1 MRIAVDGNIASG
13 KSTVVRDIDVG
24 NGGNDV
30 AHEEPVHEWI
40 FLDKFYADK
49 RAYAFPFS
57 LEVLASFASFT
68 DTTGTTIT
76 ERSPLTN
83 REVFTKMHA
92 NDGTI
97 SEDEFALYKRV
108 YDAIGWTP
116 DAIVFIR
123 TPARVC
129 HDRMI
134 RRGRPCEMD
143 VGIEYLERIEKS
155 YDTLL
160 RFAHVPVAII
170 DGTQSPPD
178 VLRDVRAA
186 LHAFER
192 THHAAS
198 HAREDTIFLSLPCL

>member
-1 MRIAVDGNIASG
+1 MRIAIDGNIASG
-13 KSTVVRDIDVG
+13 KSTVVRDID
-24 NGGNDV
+24 DD
-30 AHEEPVHEWI
+30 AHEEPVREWI

-57 LEVLASFASFT
+57 LEVLASFASVT
-68 DTTGTTIT
+68 DVVGKTTIT

-97 SEDEFALYKRV
+97 SEDEFGLYKRV

-129 HDRMI
+129 HERMI
-134 RRGRPCEMD
+134 RRGRSCELD
-143 VGIEYLERIEKS
+143 VDVEYLERIEKS

-160 RFAHVPVAII
+160 RFAHVPVAIV
-170 DGTQSPPD
+170 DGTRSPPD

-186 LHAFER
+186 I
-192 THHAAS
+192 
-198 HAREDTIFLSLPCL
+198 DTFVRPPPVAPRPVTPWSRPVR